1 MTVPTIRPCAI
12 HQFTPSISLGD
23 GVSNAVFFTQTLLHE
38 LGFASEVFSSHI
50 PAELTHRVRPIRAY
64 PLGKAQN
71 AHQLLIIHHSIG
83 IDIEE
88 YTTASTKRFN
98 EPVNI
103 SREMFFKLWNKLKF
117 ISYIEKR

>member
-1 MTVPTIRPCAI
+1 MQGYHI
-12 HQFTPSISLGD
+12 
-23 GVSNAVFFTQTLLHE
+23 AV
-38 LGFASEVFSSHI
+38 
-50 PAELTHRVRPIRAY
+50 
-64 PLGKAQN
+64 N
-71 AHQLLIIHHSIG
+71 IIDKIAFG

-117 ISYIEKR
+117 ISYIEKGDLRKDVAI